1 LSAGRRAAVVYNT
14 GMHRTFPVAVAVFA
28 AGVTLAAQQDPPKQP
43 GVLTPTQPQGREVIR
58 RTVDLVTSDVIV
70 RDDQGQFVSSLGK
83 NDFDVYEDG
92 VKQDLVTFVLTHGG
106 RVINDVSAPPPPL
119 QAGILLPPPRPTN
132 DASGRIFMI
141 FVDDLH
147 MDFNNTGRIRD
158 LFKKIS
164 KELIHEGDMFGIVST
179 GPSSIAVDM
188 TYDRKRLDE
197 AITKISGAGLKP
209 TEIIETPDGAQGPP
223 EVRYRAHVAFSTAYD
238 VLSKLEQVHNRRKA
252 FIYVSNGYDFD
263 PFSKSRAK
271 EANQRF
277 SQMTG
282 QDCSSD
288 SSNCDS
294 NNNNNT
300 DTNPF
305 SKSGNEFAAAD
316 LASELSELTREA
328 NRANTTMYTIDP
340 RGLVGGPDL
349 DETKLDM
356 TDWQDHIRETQ
367 SSLRVIAEL
376 TGGYAVVNQNDFD
389 KAIKRIDGETSD
401 YYVLG
406 YYSSNPDP
414 LKKRRSIEIRVK
426 KAGKYDLKYKTSYTL
441 RPPPAVKSSTK

>member
-1 LSAGRRAAVVYNT
+1 LSVAA
-14 GMHRTFPVAVAVFA
+14 ALLA
-28 AGVTLAAQQDPPKQP
+28 AGVAMSAQQPAKPQGTPAQGTPPQ
-43 GVLTPTQPQGREVIR
+43 GVLTPTPPQSREVIR
-58 RTVDLVTSDVIV
+58 RSVDLVTSDVIV

-106 RVINDVSAPPPPL
+106 RVLNDVSAPPPPL
-119 QAGILLPPPRPTN
+119 QPGILLPPARPTN

-147 MDFNNTGRIRD
+147 MDFNNTGRIRE
-158 LFKKIS
+158 LFTKIS
-164 KELIHEGDMFGIVST
+164 KQLIHDGDMFGIVST
-179 GPSSIAVDM
+179 GPSSIAIDM
-188 TYDRKRLDE
+188 TYDHKRLTE
-197 AITKISGAGLKP
+197 AINKISGAGLKP
-209 TEIIETPDGAQGPP
+209 NEIIETPDGQQGPP

-238 VLSKLEQVHNRRKA
+238 VLTNLEQVHNRRKA

-277 SQMTG
+277 SNMTG
-282 QDCSSD
+282 QSCDSGGD
-288 SSNCDS
+288 SSNCAGSGSSSGDGS
-294 NNNNNT
+294 SV
-300 DTNPF
+300 DTSNPF
-305 SKSGNEFAAAD
+305 SKGGNEFAAAD

-328 NRANTTMYTIDP
+328 NRANVTFYTIDP

-356 TDWQDHIRETQ
+356 QDWQDHIRETQ

-376 TGGYAVVNQNDFD
+376 TGGYAVINQNDFD
-389 KAIKRIDGETSD
+389 RALKRIDGETSD

-406 YYSSNPDP
+406 YYSNNPDP
-414 LKKRRSIEIRVK
+414 LKKKRAIEIRVK
-426 KAGKYDLKYKTSYTL
+426 KTGKFELKYKTAYTL
-441 RPPPAVKSSTK
+441 RPPPVVKSSTK

>member
-1 LSAGRRAAVVYNT
+1 MRRFLVAAALIAGGAGLLAQEKDK
-14 GMHRTFPVAVAVFA
+14 PV
-28 AGVTLAAQQDPPKQP
+28 QKPPDKKSE
-43 GVLTPTQPQGREVIR
+43 GVLIVPQAPREVIR
-58 RTVDLVTSDVIV
+58 RSVDLVTNTVIV
-70 RDDQGQFVSSLGK
+70 RDDKGQFVANLGK
-83 NDFDVYEDG
+83 NDFEVLEDG
-92 VKQDLVTFVLTHGG
+92 VKQDLITFVLTHGG
-106 RVINDVSAPPPPL
+106 RVLNDVSAPLPPV
-119 QAGILLPPPRPTN
+119 QEGILLPPPRPTN

-147 MDFNNTGRIRD
+147 MDFRNTGRIRD

-164 KELIHEGDMFGIVST
+164 KELVHDGDMFGIVST
-179 GPSSIAVDM
+179 GPSSIAIDM

-209 TEIIETPDGAQGPP
+209 DEIITTPEGSQGPP

-238 VLSKLEQVHNRRKA
+238 VLQKLEQVHNRRKA

-263 PFSKSRAK
+263 PFSKSRVK
-271 EANQRF
+271 EANQRY

-282 QDCSSD
+282 GSNTSDGSSTD
-288 SSNCDS
+288 NGQNSSA
-294 NNNNNT
+294 
-300 DTNPF
+300 NPF

-316 LASELSELTREA
+316 LAAELSELTREA
-328 NRANTTMYTIDP
+328 NRANTAMYTIDP

-356 TDWQDHIRETQ
+356 MDWQDHIRETQ

-376 TGGYAVVNQNDFD
+376 TGGFALVNSNDFD
-389 KAIKRIDGETSD
+389 KGLKRIDGETSD

-414 LKKRRSIEIRVK
+414 FKKRRNIEIKVK
-426 KAGKYDLKYKTSYTL
+426 TPGKFELNYKPSYTL
-441 RPPPAVKSSTK
+441 KPPPAIKTSGK